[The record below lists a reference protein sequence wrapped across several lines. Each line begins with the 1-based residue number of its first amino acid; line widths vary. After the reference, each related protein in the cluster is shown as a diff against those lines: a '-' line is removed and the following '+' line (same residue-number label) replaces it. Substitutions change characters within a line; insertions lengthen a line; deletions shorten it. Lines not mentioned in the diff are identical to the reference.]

1 MSSPNEGSD
10 DLKLLLIFNP
20 HASLGRAAALMPD
33 VLSALEVFAKVE
45 VFCTRGRGDATRYL
59 AEAGLGGFD
68 GIIAAGGDGTLFEV
82 LNGLYRHEPGDKPTL
97 GLLPVGTGNAF
108 SRDLGLQPGD
118 WRKGI
123 GIIRAGQKRTV
134 DVGRVRQADG
144 DFHFLNIIGAGLPVD
159 AMQTADRMKVF
170 GRSAYTLSTL
180 WHALRLRSYPLRFT
194 VDGEV
199 HEQESMFIEIA
210 NSRYTG
216 TSFLIAPD
224 AQMDDGLLDII
235 LVRRMPRVRL
245 LRLFPSI
252 YSGEHVNYPE
262 VTLLQGREITIE
274 SPGGMILAP
283 DGELHGGTPATV
295 SCLHRDLEIF
305 SA

>member
-1 MSSPNEGSD
+1 M
-10 DLKLLLIFNP
+10 KLLLIFNP

-45 VFCTRGRGDATRYL
+45 VFCTRGRSDATRYL
-59 AEAGLGGFD
+59 AETGLGDFD

-82 LNGLYRHEPGDKPTL
+82 LNGLYRHEPGSRPAL

-123 GIIRAGQKRTV
+123 EIIRAGGKRAV
-134 DVGRVRQADG
+134 DVGRVRQSDG

-194 VDGEV
+194 VDGVV

-224 AQMDDGLLDII
+224 AKMDDGLFDII
-235 LVRRMPRVRL
+235 LVRRMPRARL

-252 YSGEHVNYPE
+252 YSGDHVKYPE
-262 VTLLQGREITIE
+262 VTVLQGRVITIE

>member
-1 MSSPNEGSD
+1 
-10 DLKLLLIFNP
+10 LKLLLVFNP
-20 HASLGRAAALMPD
+20 HAALGRAAALMPD
-33 VLSALEVFAKVE
+33 VLSALESFAKVE
-45 VFCTRGRGDATRYL
+45 VFCTRGRGDATRFL
-59 AEAGLGGFD
+59 AGATLDDFD
-68 GIIAAGGDGTLFEV
+68 GVIAAGGDGTLFEV
-82 LNGLYRHEPGDKPTL
+82 LNGLYCNDAGNKPPL

-123 GIIRAGQKRTV
+123 EIIRAGRKHAV
-134 DVGRVRQADG
+134 DVGRVQQADG

-170 GRSAYTLSTL
+170 GRSAYTISTL
-180 WHALRLRSYPLRFT
+180 WHALRLHSYPLRFT
-194 VDGEV
+194 VDGVV

-224 AQMDDGLLDII
+224 AQMDDGLFDII
-235 LVRRMPRVRL
+235 LVRRMPRIRL

-262 VTLLQGREITIE
+262 VTLLQGSEITIE
-274 SPGGMILAP
+274 FPGGMTLAP

-295 SCLHRDLEIF
+295 KCLHRDLEIF
-305 SA
+305 GG

>member
-1 MSSPNEGSD
+1 M
-10 DLKLLLIFNP
+10 KLLLVFNP
-20 HASLGRAAALMPD
+20 HASLGRAASLLPEI
-33 VLSALEVFAKVE
+33 LSALEVFAHVE
-45 VFCTRGRGDATRYL
+45 VFCTRGRGDATRFL
-59 AEAGLGGFD
+59 AEARLDEFD
-68 GIIAAGGDGTLFEV
+68 SIIAAGGDGTLFEV
-82 LNGLYRHEPGDKPTL
+82 LNGMYRHTTGRRPAL

-118 WRKGI
+118 WKNGVEL
-123 GIIRAGQKRTV
+123 IRTGNTRAV

-170 GRSAYTLSTL
+170 GRSAYTISTL
-180 WHALRLRSYPLRFT
+180 WHALMLRSYPLRFT
-194 VDGEV
+194 VDGEE

-224 AQMDDGLLDII
+224 AQMDDGLFDIV
-235 LVRRMPRVRL
+235 LVRRMPRLRL

-252 YSGEHVNYPE
+252 YSGGHVNYPE

-274 SPGGMILAP
+274 SPGGMVLAP
-283 DGELHGGTPATV
+283 DGELHGGTPATI

-305 SA
+305 RP

>member
-1 MSSPNEGSD
+1 M
-10 DLKLLLIFNP
+10 KLLLIFNP

-33 VLSALEVFAKVE
+33 VLSTLEVFAQVE
-45 VFCTRGRGDATRYL
+45 VFCTRGRGDATRFL
-59 AEAGLGGFD
+59 AEASLVEFD
-68 GIIAAGGDGTLFEV
+68 GVIAAGGDGTLFEV
-82 LNGLYRHEPGDKPTL
+82 LNGLYRHDPDNRPPL

-118 WRKGI
+118 WRKGAE
-123 GIIRAGQKRTV
+123 IIRAGRKRAV
-134 DVGRVRQADG
+134 DVGQVRQADG

-170 GRSAYTLSTL
+170 GRSAYTISTL
-180 WHALRLRSYPLRFT
+180 WHALMLRSYPLRFT
-194 VDGEV
+194 VDGEE

-224 AQMDDGLLDII
+224 AQMDDGLFDIV
-235 LVRRMPRVRL
+235 LVRRMPRLRL

-252 YSGEHVNYPE
+252 YSGGHVNYPE

-274 SPGGMILAP
+274 SPGGMVLAP
-283 DGELHGGTPATV
+283 DGELHGGTPATI

-305 SA
+305 RP

>member
-1 MSSPNEGSD
+1 M
-10 DLKLLLIFNP
+10 KLLLVFNP
-20 HASLGRAAALMPD
+20 HASLGRAAALMPEI
-33 VLSALEVFAKVE
+33 LSSLEDFAQVE
-45 VFCTRGRGDATRYL
+45 VFCTRGPGDATRFL
-59 AEAGLGGFD
+59 ADTRLSGFD
-68 GIIAAGGDGTLFEV
+68 GVIAAGGDGTLFEV
-82 LNGLYRHEPGDKPTL
+82 LNGLYLHEAAERPAL

-118 WRKGI
+118 WEKGI
-123 GIIRAGQKRTV
+123 GIIRAARLRPV
-134 DVGRVRQADG
+134 DVGRVSQPDG
-144 DFHFLNIIGAGLPVD
+144 AFYFLNIVGAGLPVD

-180 WHALRLRSYPLRFT
+180 WHALMLRSYPLRFI
-194 VDGEV
+194 VDGNA

-216 TSFLIAPD
+216 TSFLIAPN
-224 AQMDDGLLDII
+224 ASMDDGLFDII
-235 LVRRMPRVRL
+235 LVRRMPRTRL

-252 YSGEHVNYPE
+252 YTGEHVNYPE
-262 VTLLQGREITIE
+262 VTLLQGREIVIE

-295 SCLHRDLEIF
+295 SCLRRDLEIF